1 MFGPCHGNE
10 NSETIP
16 TRPLTV
22 GASSIIPMYPWI
34 KTLQK
39 IGKSILKGPML
50 LGVVRI
56 GFESVADSNLLLANV
71 INLHRLRG
79 H

>member
-22 GASSIIPMYPWI
+22 GASSIIPMYPAWI
-34 KTLQK
+34 KTLQNTYR
-39 IGKSILKGPML
+39 GSILKGPML

-56 GFESVADSNLLLANV
+56 GFESVADSNLLLALIV
-71 INLHRLRG
+71 M
-79 H
+79 